1 MKELIFHVNDDVGE
15 AFQMYCKMH
24 HTRCQLRGHVQGLR
38 APEEAL
44 QALINLYGRTEIA
57 IRKLRKGEVDRSE
70 AFVHLKEMIKDA
82 KKLCSYMIL
91 PMPYPLFCK
100 LQGDLIKC
108 LTSPGFRSEPA
119 QSPKIS

>member
-1 MKELIFHVNDDVGE
+1 MKELIFRVNDDVVE

-24 HTRCQLRGHVQGLR
+24 NTS
-38 APEEAL
+38 PEEAL